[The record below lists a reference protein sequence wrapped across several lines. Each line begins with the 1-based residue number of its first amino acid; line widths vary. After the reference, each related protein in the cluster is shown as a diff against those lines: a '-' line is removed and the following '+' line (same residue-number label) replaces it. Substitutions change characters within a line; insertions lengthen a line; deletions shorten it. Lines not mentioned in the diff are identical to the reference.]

1 MTRVLLHKLWISV
14 TRGYS
19 YDQSFT
25 NSLLHEWWILITR
38 GYSYDQSFTSSL
50 LHELWIISVT
60 RSYSCVVMG

>member
-25 NSLLHEWWILITR
+25 
-38 GYSYDQSFTSSL
+38 SSVL
-50 LHELWIISVT
+50 NELWISVTTGHRYDQISVT
-60 RSYSCVVMG
+60 QVVDFSNKRL

>member
-1 MTRVLLHKLWISV
+1 MTRV
-14 TRGYS
+14 RGYS